1 MGISGL
7 RSAYNRLISSFLLY
21 LDTGDDN
28 DKIDEMHSKRRR
40 LAAFAKLITCNII
53 PMSNA
58 TEIFKN
64 YVKVSNSLTF
74 PNTRF
79 CWIKFGL

>member
-1 MGISGL
+1 M
-7 RSAYNRLISSFLLY
+7 SSLLLY
-21 LDTGDDN
+21 SDTGDDN

-64 YVKVSNSLTF
+64 YVKVS
-74 PNTRF
+74 
-79 CWIKFGL
+79 I

>member
-1 MGISGL
+1 M
-7 RSAYNRLISSFLLY
+7 SSFPLNS
-21 LDTGDDN
+21 DTGDDN

-40 LAAFAKLITCNII
+40 LAAFSKLITCNII

-64 YVKVSNSLTF
+64 YVKVSVYLCLMQLRYSKTMS
-74 PNTRF
+74 
-79 CWIKFGL
+79 K